1 MKHFCTTV
9 EPGIHS
15 GCSTG
20 TTRSR
25 KEMSDGCLPDPYEQL
40 FAKLR
45 EELELHTEIEERL
58 FYPEM
63 KKHPGT
69 KELVGEALEEHG
81 EVKRLL
87 KELAKLSPGEGRW
100 SDMIEE
106 LDHAV
111 QHHVREEEEQMIPA
125 ARKEISESRA
135 NELGWQIEEM
145 KQKASA

>member
-1 MKHFCTTV
+1 MDAYRILMKDHRKV
-9 EPGIHS
+9 EDLFEKIEK
-15 GCSTG
+15 TED
-20 TTRSR
+20 
-25 KEMSDGCLPDPYEQL
+25 KEDKQLQQL

-69 KELVGEALEEHG
+69 KKLVGEALEEHG

-87 KELAKLSPGEGRW
+87 QELAKLSPGEARW

-106 LDHAV
+106 LEHAV
-111 QHHVREEEEQMIPA
+111 QHHVREEEEQMFPT
-125 ARKEISESRA
+125 ARTEIGESRA
-135 NELGWQIEEM
+135 NELGRLIEEM
-145 KQKASA
+145 KQKAGA

>member
-1 MKHFCTTV
+1 MDAYQMLMKDHRNVDDLFEKIEKTD
-9 EPGIHS
+9 
-15 GCSTG
+15 
-20 TTRSR
+20 
-25 KEMSDGCLPDPYEQL
+25 DGQHREREQL

-69 KELVGEALEEHG
+69 KELAGEALEEHG

-87 KELAKLSPGEGRW
+87 KELAKLSPGEEHW

-111 QHHVREEEEQMIPA
+111 EHHVREEEEQMFPA
-125 ARKEISESRA
+125 ARKEISEARA
-135 NELGWQIEEM
+135 DELGRQIEEM

>member
-1 MKHFCTTV
+1 MF
-9 EPGIHS
+9 G
-15 GCSTG
+15 
-20 TTRSR
+20 
-25 KEMSDGCLPDPYEQL
+25 
-40 FAKLR
+40 KLG

-87 KELAKLSPGEGRW
+87 KELAQLSPREERW

-106 LDHAV
+106 LDRAV
-111 QHHVREEEEQMIPA
+111 PHHVREEEEQMFPA
-125 ARKEISESRA
+125 ARKEISESRT
-135 NELGWQIEEM
+135 NELGRQIEGM

>member
-1 MKHFCTTV
+1 MDAYQTLMKDHRNV
-9 EPGIHS
+9 EDLFQKIEKTDDGQH
-15 GCSTG
+15 
-20 TTRSR
+20 
-25 KEMSDGCLPDPYEQL
+25 KEREQL
-40 FAKLR
+40 FGKLR

-63 KKHPGT
+63 KKHHGT

-87 KELAKLSPGEGRW
+87 KELAKLSPGEERW

-111 QHHVREEEEQMIPA
+111 QHHVREEEEQMFPA
-125 ARKEISESRA
+125 ARREISESRA
-135 NELGWQIEEM
+135 NELGRQIEEM
-145 KQKASA
+145 KQRAGA